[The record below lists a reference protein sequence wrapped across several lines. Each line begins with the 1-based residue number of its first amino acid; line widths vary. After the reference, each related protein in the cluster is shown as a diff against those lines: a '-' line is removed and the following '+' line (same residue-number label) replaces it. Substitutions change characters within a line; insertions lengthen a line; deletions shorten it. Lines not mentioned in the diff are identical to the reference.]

1 MCNILCSTFFTKNN
15 FSQVSLVKNLVN
27 KSENKGPAGALR
39 GNSIRVLR
47 EIFLAQIRNDF
58 AAAVSA
64 RHVFFSN
71 RVVPHWNKLP
81 ENVVKS
87 KSTAKFKMAL
97 DKFNGIGGYSST
109 RPIGGD
115 GLRQS
120 PC

>member
-1 MCNILCSTFFTKNN
+1 MLNSLLKN
-15 FSQVSLVKNLVN
+15 
-27 KSENKGPAGALR
+27 
-39 GNSIRVLR
+39 IRVQR
-47 EIFLAQIRNDF
+47 ESVPAQIRNDF

-71 RVVPHWNKLP
+71 RVVPYWNKLP

-97 DKFNGIGGYSST
+97 DKFNGIGCYSSK

-120 PC
+120 TC

>member
-1 MCNILCSTFFTKNN
+1 MKMDVNALEKVQERATKIPMSVRNMPY
-15 FSQVSLVKNLVN
+15 
-27 KSENKGPAGALR
+27 EMITALTAAL
-39 GNSIRVLR
+39 I
-47 EIFLAQIRNDF
+47 

-97 DKFNGIGGYSST
+97 DKFNGIGCYSSS
-109 RPIGGD
+109 RPVGGD

-120 PC
+120 TC